1 MNKELLT
8 ELKHYKRQK
17 QGQVTQQE
25 YRDSA
30 QARRE
35 AIRITK
41 AHLEL
46 NLVRNMKGRQNVFYK
61 YLSSKRQT
69 CENYVGLLGRGS
81 AENEHRKS

>member
-17 QGQVTQQE
+17 EGQVTQKE
-25 YRDSA
+25 YRDSV
-30 QARRE
+30 QACRN

-46 NLVRNMKGRQNVFYK
+46 NLVKNMKGRQKFFYK

-69 CENYVGLLGRGS
+69 WENVGLLGRGF
-81 AENEHRKS
+81 AENEHRKG